1 MAFDRRDW
9 PNTEIPIRDWP
20 DPPRMEQEDPPSSL
34 GAGQPTPVHI
44 TTTEEGAPGGF
55 IHDQPLE
62 NGRHLWGVCVGRTAH
77 VQCPIEGMLQEFEAE
92 GGLAGG
98 RLKALAELQALL
110 RATPAETQPDTM
122 LSVPAWH
129 LVLLTRMAMERLS

>member
-1 MAFDRRDW
+1 MGDFDIRDW
-9 PNTEIPIRDWP
+9 PNTEVPIRDWP
-20 DPPRMEQEDPPSSL
+20 DPPLSSVDPP
-34 GAGQPTPVHI
+34 QPPGGLATG
-44 TTTEEGAPGGF
+44 TEEAAIREGAPGGF
-55 IHDQPLE
+55 IHDPPLE

-92 GGLAGG
+92 GGLSGG

-110 RATPAETQPDTM
+110 RATPAETQPDAI

-129 LVLLTRMAMERLS
+129 LVLMLKMAMERLS